1 MVRHGGRLC
10 TTAFAAA
17 SRKCEVPVFEMDFC
31 NPLQDPKQR
40 HQPGDQAWAT
50 TLVMVDVAAQNP
62 MCAAL
67 STKSDENA
75 YLSALCTAFDKSLR
89 MRKQF

>member
-1 MVRHGGRLC
+1 MQNRFCSGQWKESV
-10 TTAFAAA
+10 
-17 SRKCEVPVFEMDFC
+17 KVPEFEMDFC
-31 NPLQDPKQR
+31 YLLQDTKQR
-40 HQPGDQAWAT
+40 HQLGDQAWPT

-75 YLSALCTAFDKSLR
+75 YLLSFCTEF
-89 MRKQF
+89 F